1 MRYVCDRIRTS
12 VFMKKASI
20 AIVLC
25 ALIAISVS
33 RQAHLAA
40 QSGTGVVISE
50 FRTRGPLGGND
61 EFVELFNTTASPVD
75 ISGWKIRGS
84 NSSGTVGDRATV
96 PAGTT
101 LGPGCFFLAT
111 NTAASGYSGA
121 VPGNLTYTTGITDD
135 GGLALTLGDNTILDQ
150 VGMSAGSLFGEG
162 TRLAV
167 FGSTNSDRAYA
178 RTPTPGADTNDNAAD
193 FVMTSPSGPQNLASV
208 AGCAGPPIDQGSAV
222 ISQVYGG
229 GGNTGSVF
237 TNDFIEI
244 FNPGPNSLSL
254 SGWSVQ
260 YGSGG
265 GTTWS
270 ATALTGT
277 IAPGHYV
284 LVQEAGGTNGT
295 TPLPAPDASGAIAM
309 SATDGKVALVR
320 SVAPLVGA
328 CPTGGDLVDLVG
340 YGTANCSEGGAAA
353 TGLGANIAS
362 VRARGGCVDTNIN
375 GADFAAISPPTPRNS
390 TSALNDCTAVPAQI
404 WPHDVQGSGNTS
416 ALVGQMVAVRGIV
429 TAKRFNNGFFIQT
442 PDATAALEGDPATS
456 EGVFVFTS
464 IAPAVNIGDDVV
476 VTGTVTEFVPS
487 ADPHQPPVTEITAP
501 VVSVQATG
509 QPLPAPI
516 VLTASDLS
524 PTGGPLQLE
533 RFEGMRVQAAG
544 LTVVAPTG
552 GTVNEANATGS
563 NTGVFYAV
571 FNGTPRP
578 FREPGIDVIDPAP
591 PCDEHAVGVCAIPV
605 FDGNP
610 ERLRVDS
617 DGQVGVFP
625 GAIVSTGASLSIASG
640 VLDYAFRTWTILP
653 DAGALTVGSAGL
665 PPQAIPDR
673 TAAEYLVGSFNLER
687 FFDTAD
693 DPDKDDAV
701 LTATA
706 YANRLAKASLIVR
719 DYLRAPDIVGVQEAE
734 NLTVLQDLAAKI
746 DEDAAAAGQAVPG
759 YQAFLEEGNDIG
771 GIDVGVLVRSN
782 VTVHSVTQ
790 WRKDETFIDPA
801 DGSVDLLNDRPS
813 LILDATI
820 AGPADRLPA
829 HVVVVVNHLRSL
841 NGVDTAADGPR
852 VRAKRKAQAES
863 VAQLL
868 IDLQSQYP
876 AVPIVSLGDYN
887 AFDVNDGYVD
897 VLGIIRGDQA
907 PPEEV
912 VDWSPLGLNPHF
924 VEALSP
930 GDYSYSFDGNA
941 QTLDHVLMSPVAS
954 TQLKGIHHA
963 RIDADFPEAFRAD
976 PTRPERLSDHDPAVA
991 RFAFPADTI
1000 PPVFGAVANI
1010 TAEATSFNG
1019 ANVTYDSPAATDN
1032 LDPTVAVQCL
1042 PASGSFFP
1050 NGATAVTCTATDVA
1064 GNIGM
1069 TSFLVTVKMADDAGL
1084 MAGLG
1089 QVTTTVRVTFAF
1101 IARQGA
1107 AGTERGSLE
1116 LLTSRPRALPITF
1129 VSEAVD
1135 DVVFLGTAVRFS
1147 GRGRWNGQWGY
1158 TFVAEAADNGEP
1170 GAGRDLFGVIVRG
1183 PRGDVVM
1190 QIGST
1195 LNAGNIEKVR

>member
-1 MRYVCDRIRTS
+1 
-12 VFMKKASI
+12 MKKACV
-20 AIVLC
+20 AV
-25 ALIAISVS
+25 ALVALVAISVS
-33 RQAHLAA
+33 DQAHLAA
-40 QSGTGVVISE
+40 QSGTSVVISE

-61 EFVELFNTTASPVD
+61 EFVELFNPTAAPID
-75 ISGWKIRGS
+75 IGGWKIRGS
-84 NSSGTVGDRATV
+84 NASGAVGDRATV

-111 NTAASGYSGA
+111 NAGASGYSGA
-121 VPGNLTYTTGITDD
+121 VPGNLTYSTGITDD
-135 GGLALTLGDNTILDQ
+135 GGLALTHGDNTIVDQ
-150 VGMSAGSLFGEG
+150 IGMSVGSAFGEG
-162 TRLAV
+162 TRLAT
-167 FGSTNSDRAYA
+167 FGLTNSDRAYA
-178 RTPTPGADTNDNAAD
+178 RTPTPGADSDDNATD
-193 FVMTSPSGPQNLASV
+193 FVMTSPSGPQNLATV
-208 AGCAGPPIDQGSAV
+208 AGCSAPPVDQGSAV

-237 TNDFIEI
+237 TNDFIEL
-244 FNPGPNSLSL
+244 FNPGPNTVSLA
-254 SGWSVQ
+254 GWSVQ
-260 YGSGG
+260 YGSSA

-270 ATALTGT
+270 PTALAGT

-284 LVQEAGGTNGT
+284 LVQEAGGANGT
-295 TPLPAPDASGAIAM
+295 TPLPAPDATGTIAM
-309 SATDGKVALVR
+309 SATEGKVALVR

-328 CPTGGDLVDLVG
+328 CPSGGDLVDLVG
-340 YGTANCSEGGAAA
+340 YGAANCSEGGVAA
-353 TGLGANIAS
+353 TGLGANVAA
-362 VRARGGCVDTNIN
+362 VRAGGGCVDTNTN

-390 TSALNDCTAVPAQI
+390 GSALNDCNAVPAQI
-404 WPHDVQGSGNTS
+404 WPHDVQGSGNES
-416 ALVGQMVAVRGIV
+416 PLVGQMVAVRGIV

-442 PDATAALEGDPATS
+442 PDAPAALEGDPATS
-456 EGVFVFTS
+456 EGLFVFTS
-464 IAPAVNIGDDVV
+464 VAPAVNIGDDVI
-476 VTGTVTEFVPS
+476 VTGTVTEFIPS
-487 ADPHQPPVTEITAP
+487 ADPHQPSVTEITAP

-509 QPLPAPI
+509 QPLPAPFA
-516 VLTASDLS
+516 LTPTDVS

-533 RFEGMRVQAAG
+533 RYEGMRVTAAG
-544 LTVVAPTG
+544 LSVVAPTG
-552 GTVNEANATGS
+552 GSVNEANATGS
-563 NTGVFYAV
+563 NNGVFYTV
-571 FNGTPRP
+571 FTGTPRP
-578 FREPGIDVIDPAP
+578 FREPGIDVLDPAP
-591 PCDEHAVGVCAIPV
+591 PCDEHAAGACAIPV
-605 FDGNP
+605 FDANP

-625 GAIVSTGASLSIASG
+625 GAVVSTGASLSIASG

-653 DAGALTVGSAGL
+653 GAGALAIGSAGMSPQPV
-665 PPQAIPDR
+665 PPHSPG
-673 TAAEYLVGSFNLER
+673 EFLVASFNLER
-687 FFDTAD
+687 FFDTTAD
-693 DPDKDDAV
+693 PAKDDAV

-719 DYLRAPDIVGVQEAE
+719 DYLQAPDIVGVQEAE

-746 DEDAAAAGQAVPG
+746 DTDAAAAGQPAPG

-790 WRKDETFIDPA
+790 WRKDETFIDPS

-813 LILDATI
+813 LVLDATV
-820 AGPADRLPA
+820 AGPPNRLPA

-841 NGVDTAADGPR
+841 NGVDDAADGRR

-876 AVPIVSLGDYN
+876 GVPVVSVGDYN
-887 AFDVNDGYVD
+887 AFDVSDGYVD

-907 PPEEV
+907 PPEQV
-912 VDWSPLGLNPHF
+912 VDWSPLGLNPHV

-930 GDYSYSFDGNA
+930 GEYSYSFDGNA
-941 QTLDHVLMSPVAS
+941 QTLDHVLMSSVAATLLS
-954 TQLKGIHHA
+954 GIHHA

-976 PTRPERLSDHDPAVA
+976 ASRPERLSDHDPAVA
-991 RFAFPADTI
+991 RFAFPADTV

-1010 TAEATSFNG
+1010 AVEATSFNG
-1019 ANVTYDSPAATDN
+1019 ANVTYDLPTATDN
-1032 LDPTVAVQCL
+1032 LDATVAVQCV
-1042 PASGSFFP
+1042 PPPGSFFP
-1050 NGATAVTCTATDVA
+1050 LGATAVTCTAIDVA

-1069 TSFLVTVKMADDAGL
+1069 TSFLVTVKLDDDDAGL

-1089 QVTTTVRVTFAF
+1089 QVTTTARVTFAF
-1101 IARQGA
+1101 IARQGTT
-1107 AGTERGSLE
+1107 GTERGSLE
-1116 LLTSRPRALPITF
+1116 LLTIRPRALPITF

-1147 GRGRWNGQWGY
+1147 GRGRWNGQPGY
-1158 TFVAEAADNGEP
+1158 TFVVEAADNGEP

-1183 PRGDVVM
+1183 PQGNVVV
-1190 QIGST
+1190 QIGGT

>member
-1 MRYVCDRIRTS
+1 
-12 VFMKKASI
+12 MKKACV
-20 AIVLC
+20 AVALG

-33 RQAHLAA
+33 DQAHLAA
-40 QSGTGVVISE
+40 QTGTGVVVSE
-50 FRTRGPLGGND
+50 FRSRGPLGGND
-61 EFVELFNTTASPVD
+61 EFVELFNPTSSPVD

-84 NSSGTVGDRATV
+84 NASGTVGDRATV

-101 LGPGCFFLAT
+101 LGAGCFFLVT
-111 NTAASGYSGA
+111 NAGVSGYSGG

-135 GGLALTLGDNTILDQ
+135 GGLALTLANNAIVDQ
-150 VGMSAGSLFGEG
+150 IGMSAGSAFGEG
-162 TRLAV
+162 ARLAS
-167 FGSTNSDRAYA
+167 FGSTSSDRAYA
-178 RTPTPGADTNDNAAD
+178 RMPSPGTDSNDNAAD
-193 FVMTSPSGPQNLASV
+193 FAMTSPSGPQNLASV
-208 AGCAGPPIDQGSAV
+208 AGCAAPPIDPGSAV

-244 FNPGPNSLSL
+244 FNPGPDAVNLA
-254 SGWSVQ
+254 GWSVQ

-284 LVQEAGGTNGT
+284 LVQEAGGANGT
-295 TPLPAPDASGAIAM
+295 TPLPTPEITGTIAM
-309 SATDGKVALVR
+309 SATEGKVALVR
-320 SVAPLVGA
+320 SVLPLGGA
-328 CPTGGDLVDLVG
+328 CPSGGDLVDLVG
-340 YGTANCSEGGAAA
+340 YGAANCSEGGVAA
-353 TGLGANIAS
+353 TGLGANIAAL
-362 VRARGGCVDTNIN
+362 RARGGCVDTNIN
-375 GADFAAISPPTPRNS
+375 GSDFAAISPPTPRS
-390 TSALNDCTAVPAQI
+390 SVSALNDCTAVPAQI
-404 WPHDVQGSGNTS
+404 WPHDVQGSGNES
-416 ALVGQMVAVRGIV
+416 PLVGQMVAVRGIV

-442 PDATAALEGDPATS
+442 PDATAALEADPATS
-456 EGVFVFTS
+456 EGLFVFTS
-464 IAPAVNIGDDVV
+464 SAPGVNIGDDVV
-476 VTGTVTEFVPS
+476 VTGTVSEFVPA

-501 VVSVQATG
+501 VVTLLATG

-516 VLTASDLS
+516 ALTASDLS

-533 RFEGMRVQAAG
+533 RFEAMRVGAAG

-563 NTGVFYAV
+563 NNGVFYAV
-571 FNGTPRP
+571 FGGTPRP
-578 FREPGIDVIDPAP
+578 FREPGIDALDPP
-591 PCDEHAVGVCAIPV
+591 PACDEHAVGACAIPV
-605 FDGNP
+605 FDANP

-625 GAIVSTGASLSIASG
+625 GAIVSTGASVSIASG

-653 DAGALTVGSAGL
+653 DAGALAIGSAGMS
-665 PPQAIPDR
+665 PQPVSDR
-673 TAAEYLVGSFNLER
+673 TASEYLVASFNLER

-693 DPDKDDAV
+693 DPAKDDAV

-719 DYLRAPDIVGVQEAE
+719 DYLRAPEIVGVQEAE
-734 NLTVLQDLAAKI
+734 NLKVLQDLAATI
-746 DEDAAAAGQAVPG
+746 DADAVAAGQPAPG

-790 WRKDETFIDPA
+790 WRKEETFIDPS

-813 LILDATI
+813 LVLDATVV
-820 AGPADRLPA
+820 GPAARLPA
-829 HVVVVVNHLRSL
+829 HVVVVINHLRSL

-868 IDLQSQYP
+868 IDLQNQYP
-876 AVPIVSLGDYN
+876 GVPIVSVGDYN
-887 AFDVNDGYVD
+887 AFEVNDGYVD

-924 VEALSP
+924 VDGLSP

-941 QTLDHVLMSPVAS
+941 QTLDHVLLSSVAS
-954 TQLKGIHHA
+954 TLLTGIHHA

-991 RFAFPADTI
+991 RFAFPADTV
-1000 PPVFGAVANI
+1000 PPVFAAVANI

-1019 ANVTYDSPAATDN
+1019 ANVAYDLPTATDN
-1032 LDPTVAVQCL
+1032 LDPTVPVQCL
-1042 PASGSFFP
+1042 PAPGSFFP
-1050 NGATAVTCTATDVA
+1050 IGATAVTCTATDVA
-1064 GNIGM
+1064 GNIGT
-1069 TSFLVTVKMADDAGL
+1069 TSFLVTVKLADDAGV

-1089 QVTTTVRVTFAF
+1089 QVTTTTRVTFAF
-1101 IARQGA
+1101 IVRQGPT
-1107 AGTERGSLE
+1107 GTERGSLE
-1116 LLTSRPRALPITF
+1116 LLTIRPRALPITF

-1135 DVVFLGTAVRFS
+1135 DVVFLGAAVRFS
-1147 GRGRWNGQWGY
+1147 GRGRWNGQSGY
-1158 TFVAEAADNGEP
+1158 SFVAEAADNGEP

-1183 PRGDVVM
+1183 PQGEIVM
-1190 QIGST
+1190 QIGGT
-1195 LNAGNIEKVR
+1195 LNAGNIEQVR